1 MRIES
6 FLKENRK
13 LQNMIKDI
21 SKLKECPE
29 CGSMNIICSRQR
41 EQIICRDCGL
51 IYEPMAPAREEQ
63 FERVSGIR
71 KIGRGIKKAASR
83 LRRKKTK
90 VKTKKVKTKKQKKV
104 RTRKKK
110 R

>member
-1 MRIES
+1 
-6 FLKENRK
+6 
-13 LQNMIKDI
+13 MITDI
-21 SKLKECPE
+21 CKLKECPE
-29 CGSMNIICSRQR
+29 CASTNIIHSKQR
-41 EQIICRDCGL
+41 NQLICRDCGL

-71 KIGRGIKKAASR
+71 RIGRGIKKAAGR
-83 LRRKKTK
+83 LRRKKA
-90 VKTKKVKTKKQKKV
+90 KTTKQKKV